1 MPVTVVVGGQYGSE
15 GKGKVAH
22 YLARQLEV
30 SIAVRVGGP
39 NSGHTVIDSSK
50 TPIIFQHLP
59 TAALLPNV
67 VCVLPAGSYIDPDIL
82 LGEIKH
88 LNLSRGRIIVDQN
101 AVVIQENDANAE
113 RRDLL
118 RKHIG
123 STETGVGAALIR
135 RIQRR
140 DTKLLARD
148 EPRLAP
154 YIADAL
160 PLLRASLKRNE
171 RILIE
176 GTQGYGLSLLHAH
189 DFPYVTSRDTT
200 AAGFLSEVGLSPL
213 DVEHVVLVL
222 RSFPIRVAGNSGPLP
237 NEISWATITKE
248 SRCCTEII
256 EHTSVTKAIRR
267 VARFSPGIVRRAIA
281 ANHPSLL
288 VLNHIDYVDSG
299 CGTRTHLSER
309 ALQFTR
315 AVEAEIGRAIDYF
328 GLSPDSILHRSELF
342 EEKVSV

>member
-1 MPVTVVVGGQYGSE
+1 M
-15 GKGKVAH
+15 
-22 YLARQLEV
+22 EV

-67 VCVLPAGSYIDPDIL
+67 VCVLPAGSYISPVIL
-82 LGEIKH
+82 LREIEH
-88 LNLSRGRIIVDQN
+88 LGLTRGRVIVDQN
-101 AVVIQENDANAE
+101 AVVIEEIDATTE
-113 RRDLL
+113 RDDLL

-140 DTKLLARD
+140 ETKILARD

-154 YIADAL
+154 YIADTL
-160 PLLRASLKRNE
+160 PLLRGSLKRNE

-176 GTQGYGLSLLHAH
+176 GTQGYGLSLLHGR
-189 DFPYVTSRDTT
+189 DYPYATSRDTT
-200 AAGFLSEVGLSPL
+200 AAGFLSEVGLSPF

-237 NEISWATITKE
+237 NEISWASITKE
-248 SRCCTEII
+248 SGCRSEII
-256 EHTSVTKAIRR
+256 EHTSVTKSIRR
-267 VARFSPGIVRRAIA
+267 VARFSPDIVRRAIA
-281 ANHPSLL
+281 ANHPSLV

-299 CGTRTHLSER
+299 CGAGLQLSER
-309 ALQFTR
+309 ALQFVGR
-315 AVEAEIGRAIDYF
+315 VEAEIGRTIDYF
-328 GLSPDSILHRSELF
+328 GLSRESILHRNEVI
-342 EEKVSV
+342 EEKASA